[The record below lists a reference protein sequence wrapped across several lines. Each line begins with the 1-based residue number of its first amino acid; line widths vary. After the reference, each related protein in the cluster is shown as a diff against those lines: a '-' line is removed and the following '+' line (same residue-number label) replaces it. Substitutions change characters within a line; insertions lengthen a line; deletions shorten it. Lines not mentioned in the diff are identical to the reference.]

1 MKYEKALLDEI
12 YTPKGGEVFVEA
24 SNVPLEWFSPFDKS
38 RFNIINTEFKDD
50 NHFLR
55 FSPQELKK
63 IENVSND
70 VCFLAKFSAG
80 IQMMF
85 VTDARIIK
93 LKCENITDFPMCNM
107 PFVSRAGFDC
117 YTKEKDEDEFQFHYS
132 TFAPNYEKGSSTK
145 WEDFILAF
153 HENKK
158 RIVLINFPLYNGVK
172 ELQIGIEQG
181 RSVEP
186 YYYGNKKRILCYGTS
201 ILEGCS
207 ASRPGQATTNYLS
220 MKLRQEV
227 LNYGFSG
234 SALCEKE
241 VAEILAT
248 RKDIEMF
255 IIDAEANAGWSHAL
269 ADNFPDFVKIIND
282 AHPDT
287 PIIVMNRVRCN
298 QDDENYSFIN
308 RMKEFNDKV
317 LLDVVNEYKNKGKKI
332 YFVDNFALFKDSSF
346 TIDGLHPTSDGFEK
360 INESYL
366 TAIRKVKEEN
376 YL

>member
-1 MKYEKALLDEI
+1 M
-12 YTPKGGEVFVEA
+12 
-24 SNVPLEWFSPFDKS
+24 
-38 RFNIINTEFKDD
+38 
-50 NHFLR
+50 
-55 FSPQELKK
+55 
-63 IENVSND
+63 
-70 VCFLAKFSAG
+70 
-80 IQMMF
+80 
-85 VTDARIIK
+85 
-93 LKCENITDFPMCNM
+93 
-107 PFVSRAGFDC
+107 
-117 YTKEKDEDEFQFHYS
+117 
-132 TFAPNYEKGSSTK
+132 
-145 WEDFILAF
+145 
-153 HENKK
+153 
-158 RIVLINFPLYNGVK
+158 
-172 ELQIGIEQG
+172 
-181 RSVEP
+181 
-186 YYYGNKKRILCYGTS
+186 
-201 ILEGCS
+201 
-207 ASRPGQATTNYLS
+207 
-220 MKLRQEV
+220 
-227 LNYGFSG
+227 
-234 SALCEKE
+234 ALCEKE